1 MVSGIIILL
10 VLLALSAGFSAS
22 ETALFSVADIRIQ
35 TLAQKKHPKALLVQ
49 RLRADQKTLLGTILL
64 GNNAV
69 NVSASA
75 LATMLT
81 IEAFGDVW
89 VGLAMG
95 VMTLFI
101 VVFGEF
107 IPKTW
112 SAHNSERAAFLFARP
127 VWMLTRVCAPLIGL
141 LDGVAERVLHSKLE
155 AKETRVSED
164 EIKTM
169 ASMGVKAG
177 TLEKQE
183 KEMIERVF
191 LFNDITAEDVMTPT
205 EDVKFLDGAWTV
217 AEALPIIIEQKFSRY
232 PIFEDDKD
240 DVIGIMH
247 IKDFFKELAERPDT
261 ALREVRIKDM
271 AQQVLYV
278 PETKPIDDL
287 FREFQKKHVH
297 LAIVVNEYGSMA
309 GLVTADDLLEEIVG
323 EIGDETDV
331 ENEVIKRVDKNT
343 VLVHGDEEIKDINE
357 FLNIRIPGNGNKPV
371 SRLVLELLGSLP
383 EVGQTLKLTDSVT
396 ATVEEMEKMRILRL
410 RLVKTPEADKP
421 AEKT

>member
-1 MVSGIIILL
+1 MASGIIILL

-22 ETALFSVADIRIQ
+22 ETALFAVEEIRIQ
-35 TLAQKKHPKALLVQ
+35 TLAQKKHPKALLVK
-49 RLRADQKTLLGTILL
+49 RLRDDPKTLLGTILL

-75 LATMLT
+75 LATVLT
-81 IEAFGDVW
+81 IDAFGDVW
-89 VGLAMG
+89 VGLSMG
-95 VMTLFI
+95 VLTLVI

-112 SAHNSERAAFLFARP
+112 SVHNSERAAFLFARP
-127 VWMLTRVCAPLIGL
+127 VWMLTRVCAPFIGL
-141 LDGVAERVLHSKLE
+141 LDGIAERVLHSKLE

-217 AEALPIIIEQKFSRY
+217 AEALPVIIEQKFSRY
-232 PIFEDDKD
+232 PVFEDDKD
-240 DVIGIMH
+240 SIIGIMH

-261 ALREVRIKDM
+261 ALREVKIKDM

-287 FREFQKKHVH
+287 FREFQKKHAH
-297 LAIVVNEYGSMA
+297 MAIVVNEYGSMA

-331 ENEVIKRVDKNT
+331 ENEVIKRIDKNT
-343 VLVHGDEEIKDINE
+343 VLVHGDEEIRDINE
-357 FLNIRIPGNGNKPV
+357 FLNIKIPGNGNKPV

-410 RLVKTPEADKP
+410 RLVKTTEPDKP
-421 AEKT
+421 AEKS